1 MYIYISI
8 FATHTSTMKTN
19 ILLNILAILLFANPM
34 AHAQTKAADYMSLA
48 GPIAFSGVS
57 YSLSWSSHPNATFYK
72 QEYLAKGENPDRY
85 KTMLM
90 FDAVTGVK
98 IEDAVGTKINELKQ
112 MKQTNPV
119 VNYKVLKNNGEYIL
133 DFILSQN
140 KPGGKAEIVER
151 NVYRYKTVT
160 NKGGKKAV
168 LLFGVSTR
176 SYGNDVDRFLRDL
189 KATSSDLVNKVAAF
203 TMPAVSLK

>member
-1 MYIYISI
+1 
-8 FATHTSTMKTN
+8 MKTN
-19 ILLNILAILLFANPM
+19 IFLSIFAILLFITPM
-34 AHAQTKAADYMSLA
+34 VHAQTKATDYIGLP
-48 GPIAFSGVS
+48 GPIVFSGVS

-112 MKQTNPV
+112 MKQTNPI
-119 VNYKVLKNNGEYIL
+119 VNYKVLKNNGEFIL

-140 KPGGKAEIVER
+140 GANGKSEIVER

-160 NKGGKKAV
+160 DKGGKKAV

-176 SYGNDVDRFLRDL
+176 SYGSEVDRFLRDL
-189 KATSSDLVNKVAAF
+189 KVTSSDLVNKVAAF